1 VRPLK
6 LRWFVPLAALVF
18 IPALAAATALLLSV
32 ASASPA
38 AAGDDPVHDKHICL
52 DPGHGGDQPGAV
64 NGTLYEKDINLDE
77 ALYLRDQ
84 WKARGAIVTM
94 TREGDETKST
104 RQRYERC
111 NEVKADILVSVHTN
125 SVSDLDPDGS
135 LSIYFQDEDKVLAG
149 AVHEVMY
156 PALAD
161 RVPHTFTNFGLKKDA
176 LGVLLKSKM
185 PSVMV
190 EPVFMSHPWE
200 AERLVATI
208 NQCSDSTTNQCR
220 RVQIAQLIIDG
231 VDNYFLNYAGQEPE
245 GPGGGNGNGKGKK
258 PR

>member
-1 VRPLK
+1 M
-6 LRWFVPLAALVF
+6 AAL
-18 IPALAAATALLLSV
+18 LAHGGGPRSV
-32 ASASPA
+32 AA
-38 AAGDDPVHDKHICL
+38 DHYLVHGKHICI

-64 NGTLYEKDINLDE
+64 NAAFGLLEKNINLDE

-104 RQRYERC
+104 RDRYSKC

-125 SVSDLDPDGS
+125 SVSDPDPDGS
-135 LSIYFQDEDKVLAG
+135 LSLYFQDEDKVLAG
-149 AVHEVMY
+149 AVHEVMN

-161 RVPHTFTNFGLKKDA
+161 GVPHTFTNFGLKKDA

-200 AERLVATI
+200 AALLATPI
-208 NQCSDSTTNQCR
+208 YQEDGTLNPECSDCR
-220 RVQIAQLIIDG
+220 RLQIAQSIIDG
-231 VDNYFLNYAGQEPE
+231 VDNYFLNFAGQEPE
-245 GPGGGNGNGKGKK
+245 GPGGGDGKGRK

>member
-1 VRPLK
+1 MK
-6 LRWFVPLAALVF
+6 LRWLAPLVVLSFAVAALLAAGNG
-18 IPALAAATALLLSV
+18 PPGAAAEHY
-32 ASASPA
+32 
-38 AAGDDPVHDKHICL
+38 PVHDKHICL
-52 DPGHGGDQPGAV
+52 DPGHGGTAPGAV
-64 NGTLYEKDINLDE
+64 NGTLLEKDINLDE

-84 WKARGAIVTM
+84 WEARGAIVTM

-104 RQRYERC
+104 RQRYELC
-111 NEVKADILVSVHTN
+111 NSVGADILVSVHTN
-125 SVSDLDPDGS
+125 SVSDPDPDGS
-135 LSIYFQDEDKVLAG
+135 LSLYFQDDDKVLAG

-161 RVPHTFTNFGLKKDA
+161 GVPHTFTNFGLKKDA

-200 AERLVATI
+200 ADLLVTPI
-208 NQCSDSTTNQCR
+208 YLDNGVTLNSDCVDCR
-220 RVQIAQLIIDG
+220 RVQIAQSIIDG
-231 VDNYFLNYAGQEPE
+231 VDIYFLNYAGQEPE
-245 GPGGGNGNGKGKK
+245 GPGGGNGKGKK